1 VAVIL
6 VVCTGN
12 TCRSPMTMALLR
24 HRLQGL
30 DGLPIMVESA
40 GTLGWN
46 GRPATEH
53 TVEVLTEMGVD
64 LSDHVSRRIDPEMLA
79 ASDLVLAMTRNH
91 SWAVAA
97 HDASA
102 IHRTFM
108 LGEIVRLGELEG
120 ARHDESLRDWVA
132 RVDARRTDH
141 KRIGRADDEIAD
153 PLGEPV
159 DTYRRTAER
168 VQRSV
173 DRLVALL

>member
-24 HRLQGL
+24 HRLHGPN
-30 DGLPIMVESA
+30 GMPIAIESA

-46 GRPATEH
+46 DRPATDH
-53 TVEVLTEMGVD
+53 TVEVLAEMGVD

-97 HDASA
+97 HDPAVM
-102 IHRTFM
+102 HRTFL

-120 ARHDESLRDWVA
+120 PRRDLPLRDWVA